1 LDFRCGVV
9 RYILLSMDRR
19 RMRAFP
25 FPARSSRARHA
36 SLHDGHPVAQFI
48 VGGLRQMTT
57 DIPAHD
63 DNTPVTAAQLLALAE
78 RLEAMH
84 SFTIERIK
92 EVRADVAGSVELHDM
107 SSNEVLGKIGD
118 LLSQVT
124 ARSSIDDVGGPGEEI
139 EAVIRLNAEAANR
152 IMDAAEHISER
163 IDSDG
168 VPAEVRFAILEQ
180 VTAIFEA
187 CGFQDL
193 TGQRIQRA
201 LKTLRS
207 IEETMLGRKTGES
220 GPSDKIDQAFADH
233 VMSEKETPP
242 AQDFGQDDI
251 DALFR

>member
-1 LDFRCGVV
+1 MTDQPPNSQEDLQ
-9 RYILLSMDRR
+9 
-19 RMRAFP
+19 
-25 FPARSSRARHA
+25 
-36 SLHDGHPVAQFI
+36 PVTLAQF
-48 VGGLRQMTT
+48 V
-57 DIPAHD
+57 
-63 DNTPVTAAQLLALAE
+63 ALAD

-107 SSNEVLGKIGD
+107 SSTEVLGKIGD

-124 ARSSIDDVGGPGEEI
+124 ARSSIDDVGGPGHEI

-152 IMDAAEHISER
+152 IMDAAEHISES
-163 IDSDG
+163 IEADG
-168 VPAEVRFAILEQ
+168 VPAGIRFAILDQ

-207 IEETMLGRKTGES
+207 IEETMLGRKVADASPDG
-220 GPSDKIDQAFADH
+220 KVDQTYVDR
-233 VMSEKETPP
+233 MLSEPAAPAPP
-242 AQDFGQDDI
+242 ATEVSQADI